1 MISSRFTATVRSRS
15 LRLATTVRDD
25 LRRRRQV
32 RAERRLLIR
41 ELASYT
47 TPAQVEDLLGSM
59 QGQDQ
64 AGVAEIRS
72 IVVRNIH
79 DDARLAGLAS

>member
-1 MISSRFTATVRSRS
+1 MTSSRFTATVRSRS

-64 AGVAEIRS
+64 AGVA
-72 IVVRNIH
+72 
-79 DDARLAGLAS
+79 ARLAGLAS